1 MCKKGLGSYRFKDQ
15 AGDERWIF
23 DQMHARTQ
31 SLKWTSLQNKV
42 WMRSKKEW
50 QFDWVGSF

>member
-1 MCKKGLGSYRFKDQ
+1 VCKKGLGAYRFKDQ